1 SRAAASSRPDLPL
14 PDKPSIAVLPFQN
27 MSGDPAQDYF
37 SDGIT
42 EDIIIELAR
51 FRSLF
56 VVARNSSFSLR
67 GKTVDVTEVARR
79 LGVQYVLEGSV
90 RKAGRR
96 VRVTI
101 QLLDAASGNHLW
113 G

>member
-1 SRAAASSRPDLPL
+1 MGA
-14 PDKPSIAVLPFQN
+14 
-27 MSGDPAQDYF
+27 
-37 SDGIT
+37 
-42 EDIIIELAR
+42 
-51 FRSLF
+51 LF

-67 GKTVDVTEVARR
+67 GKTVDFTEVARR

-101 QLLDAASGNHLW
+101 QLLDAASGNHPL
-113 G
+113 GRTVRSRARGYLRRPGRDHPGRCIGLAGPVGGRGPRSRQA